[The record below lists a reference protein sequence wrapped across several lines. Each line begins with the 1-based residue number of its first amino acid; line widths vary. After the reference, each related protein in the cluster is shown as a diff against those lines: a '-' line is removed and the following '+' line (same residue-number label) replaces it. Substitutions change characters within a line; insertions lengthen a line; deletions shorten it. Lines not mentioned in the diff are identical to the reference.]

1 MDFKQIMS
9 FIKIEHTLFSLPF
22 ILVGFIVA
30 NNQFNDLLDDKSIFN
45 LDLIWI
51 LVAGVGA
58 RGLAMTL
65 NRIID
70 REIDA
75 ANPRTASRHLA
86 SGTMSMNTAWILA
99 GIFLVMLLFGA
110 GMLNEVA
117 LGMSW
122 LPVLAFV
129 VYPYTKRFTWLCHSW
144 LGLCLGLAPAG
155 AWLAIAGDFH
165 GWGALT
171 GTDGLGSELLWQP
184 TILFLSLGVAI
195 WITAFDIN
203 YARMDIT
210 SDQDNGVK
218 SFPARFGED
227 FTTKTSY
234 VLILIWMLCFIISK
248 PIQDSF
254 YPYLVVLLAVLNCY
268 IILKKDSLQDFQ
280 TSLFRVSIFTG
291 WAILLSMMI

>member
-1 MDFKQIMS
+1 MDFKQLMS

-22 ILVGFIVA
+22 ILVGYIVA
-30 NNQFNDLLDDKSIFN
+30 NNQFNDLLDDNSIFS
-45 LDLIWI
+45 LDLVWI
-51 LVAGVGA
+51 LVAGIGA

-70 REIDA
+70 KDIDA
-75 ANPRTASRHLA
+75 ANPRTASRHLS
-86 SGTMSMNTAWILA
+86 SGTMSMKTAWILA
-99 GIFLVMLLFGA
+99 GLFLAMLLFGA

-117 LGMSW
+117 LKMSW

-129 VYPYTKRFTWLCHSW
+129 IYPYTKRFTWLCHSW

-165 GWGALT
+165 GWQALT
-171 GTDGLGSELLWQP
+171 GTDGFGSGFLWYP
-184 TILFLSLGVAI
+184 TILYLSLGVAI

-203 YARMDIT
+203 YARMDII
-210 SDQDNGVK
+210 SDRENGVN

-227 FTTKTSY
+227 NTTKTSF
-234 VLILIWMLCFIISK
+234 VLILIWMLCFIVSK
-248 PIQDSF
+248 PVQESF
-254 YPYLVVLLAVLNCY
+254 YMYLVIILAILNCF
-268 IILKKDSLQDFQ
+268 IIMKKNSLQDFQ
-280 TSLFRVSIFTG
+280 TTLFRVSIFTG

>member
-22 ILVGFIVA
+22 ILVGYIVA
-30 NNQFNDLLDDKSIFN
+30 NNQFNDLLDDKSIFSI
-45 LDLIWI
+45 DLFWI
-51 LVAGVGA
+51 LVAAIGA

-70 REIDA
+70 KDIDA
-75 ANPRTASRHLA
+75 ANPRTASRHLS

-99 GIFLVMLLFGA
+99 GVFLVMLLFGA
-110 GMLNEVA
+110 GMLNEIA
-117 LGMSW
+117 LMMSW

-129 VYPYTKRFTWLCHSW
+129 IYPYTKRFTWFCHLW

-165 GWGALT
+165 GWEALT
-171 GTDGLGSELLWQP
+171 GIDGFGSGLLWYP
-184 TILFLSLGVAI
+184 TILYLCLGVAI

-203 YARMDIT
+203 YARMDII
-210 SDQDNGVK
+210 SDRENGVN
-218 SFPARFGED
+218 SFPARFGEGL
-227 FTTKTSY
+227 TTNTSY
-234 VLILIWMLCFIISK
+234 ALILVWMLFFIVSK
-248 PIQDSF
+248 PVTESF
-254 YPYLVVLLAVLNCY
+254 YLYQVVLLAALNCY
-268 IILKKDSLQDFQ
+268 IIWKKDSLQDFQ

-291 WAILLSMMI
+291 WAILVSMLI

>member
-22 ILVGFIVA
+22 ILVGYIVA
-30 NNQFNDLLDDKSIFN
+30 NNQFNDLLDDKSVFS

-51 LVAGVGA
+51 IVAGIGA

-70 REIDA
+70 RDIDA
-75 ANPRTASRHLA
+75 ANPRTASRHLS

-99 GIFLVMLLFGA
+99 GIFLLMLLFGA

-129 VYPYTKRFTWLCHSW
+129 IYPYTKRFTWLCHSW

-165 GWGALT
+165 GWEALT
-171 GTDGLGSELLWQP
+171 GTNGFGSGLLWQP
-184 TILFLSLGVAI
+184 TILYLSLGVAI

-203 YARMDIT
+203 YARMDII
-210 SDQDNGVK
+210 SDQENGVN
-218 SFPARFGED
+218 SFPARFGEEI
-227 FTTKTSY
+227 TTKTSY
-234 VLILIWMLCFIISK
+234 VLILTWMLCFIISK
-248 PIQDSF
+248 PIQEPF
-254 YPYLVVLLAVLNCY
+254 FHYLVAVLAVINCY
-268 IILKKDSLQDFQ
+268 VILRKDSLQDFQ
-280 TSLFRVSIFTG
+280 TTLFRASIFTG
-291 WAILLSMMI
+291 WAILLAMMV